1 MTNGIFYGLIALSVT
16 LTLSYLSKATNKTVA
31 RTEHG
36 QYLLRMHKLYNVVG
50 IISLVIAAV
59 FLIAPVISGDVKP
72 MFYVIGF
79 VMLLLFGG
87 LGLLSVLYFK
97 KHWVLFDETKLD
109 VCGPFNKQKS
119 IYWNDIVK
127 TGFNPSTGL
136 VTLRTKSGEK
146 VRVHYHLVGFSTF
159 VRYLESKTR
168 LTVRIP
174 Q

>member
-1 MTNGIFYGLIALSVT
+1 MSNGIFYGLIAFSVT
-16 LTLSYLSKATNKTVA
+16 LTLNYLSKATNKTVA

-36 QYLLRMHKLYNVVG
+36 QYLLRMHKLYNIVG

-59 FLIAPVISGDVKP
+59 FLIAPVISDDLKP
-72 MFYVIGF
+72 MFYVIVF
-79 VMLLLFGG
+79 LMLLLFGG
-87 LGLLSVLYFK
+87 LGLISILYFR

-109 VCGPFNKQKS
+109 ICGPFGKQKS
-119 IYWNDIVK
+119 ICWNDIAK
-127 TGFNPSTGL
+127 AGFNPTTGL

-159 VRYLESKTR
+159 VRYLETKTA
-168 LTVRIP
+168 LSLRIA